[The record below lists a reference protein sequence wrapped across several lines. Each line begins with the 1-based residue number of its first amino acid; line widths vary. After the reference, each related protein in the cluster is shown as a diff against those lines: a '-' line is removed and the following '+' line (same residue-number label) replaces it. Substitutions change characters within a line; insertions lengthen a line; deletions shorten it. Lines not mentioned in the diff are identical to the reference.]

1 LFRRFVVPFLTDD
14 RQEKDFLWGLEFD
27 EKYRVGN
34 RHRDF
39 SPERED
45 TWRLYLG
52 LPQES
57 DTFGISDHRPSK
69 RSSES
74 VYYFSLPSQE
84 LRMLFE
90 FLDGQDLH
98 RRHKDDPGWTPGNS
112 SDEDG
117 PKTYY
122 GQHKMGLYDEAV
134 MGNYT
139 LEEGEDECGH
149 YLSYYDRWDFSP
161 TVGALGRVDMG
172 FIGKPVEI
180 YNRIYFQP
188 GTRIIRDSP
197 TDRPY
202 FETPDG
208 ETMELPMKKVENGK

>member
-1 LFRRFVVPFLTDD
+1 MRMAL
-14 RQEKDFLWGLEFD
+14 
-27 EKYRVGN
+27 
-34 RHRDF
+34 
-39 SPERED
+39 
-45 TWRLYLG
+45 
-52 LPQES
+52 
-57 DTFGISDHRPSK
+57 RPIMASIKWDYMMK
-69 RSSES
+69 RSW
-74 VYYFSLPSQE
+74 E
-84 LRMLFE
+84 LYV
-90 FLDGQDLH
+90 G
-98 RRHKDDPGWTPGNS
+98 G
-112 SDEDG
+112 
-117 PKTYY
+117 
-122 GQHKMGLYDEAV
+122 
-134 MGNYT
+134 
-139 LEEGEDECGH
+139 GEDECGH